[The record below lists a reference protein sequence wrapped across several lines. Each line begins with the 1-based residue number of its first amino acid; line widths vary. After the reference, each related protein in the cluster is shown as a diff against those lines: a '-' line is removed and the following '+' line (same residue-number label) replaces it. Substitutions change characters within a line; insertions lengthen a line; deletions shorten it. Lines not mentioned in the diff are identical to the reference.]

1 VLWNG
6 NGPILKERLFDLT
19 GAEGNNGEDIKE
31 YYIYLGNTSTHTCK
45 RMLYK

>member
-1 VLWNG
+1 
-6 NGPILKERLFDLT
+6 LKERLFDLT